1 MAVVLGG
8 SEGNRV
14 RGGKQWTR
22 SLAQNIETVKKT
34 PVPGGPK
41 SGYRYL
47 CIILII
53 SDFQDSFTGRLASK
67 FPMKKSAQRNCSK
80 AEPKIFAPSQT
91 PFSGGRGTAKIQS
104 AGDGH
109 YFYLQTQFGEDR
121 CTQFRVIVVKDP
133 PTQKHTQ
140 TDGTDYNTLR
150 RS

>member
-1 MAVVLGG
+1 M
-8 SEGNRV
+8 
-14 RGGKQWTR
+14 
-22 SLAQNIETVKKT
+22 KKT

-133 PTQKHTQ
+133 PTHKHTQ
-140 TDGTDYNTLR
+140 TDRTDYNTLR
-150 RS
+150 GAPQLACSVIRSSQTIVASRGSSVHVSEAWA